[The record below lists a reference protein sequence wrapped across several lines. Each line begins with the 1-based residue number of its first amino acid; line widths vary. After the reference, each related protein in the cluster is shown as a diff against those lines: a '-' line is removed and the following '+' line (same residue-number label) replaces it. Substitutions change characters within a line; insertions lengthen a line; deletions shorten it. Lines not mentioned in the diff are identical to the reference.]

1 MPSGIRACLLSGRR
15 RGANQ
20 PREPPPFSQI
30 RSNQTIMNAWDIL
43 AERGFI
49 YQATD
54 ADAMR
59 KRLGEGPLTFYV
71 GFDPTGNSLHIG
83 HLLPVMAMRWLQSCG
98 HRPIALVGGGTAMI
112 GDPSGKMEARP
123 IMTVETI
130 DANVKA
136 LQGQL
141 SRFLDFG
148 EGKARMVNNG
158 DWLRNLNF
166 IEFMRS
172 IGALFSV
179 NKMLTAESVKIRLQT
194 SLSFLEFSY
203 PLLQAFDFHTL
214 CQKYDCLC
222 EFGGQDQWGN
232 IVAGVDLT
240 RRLDAKE
247 VYGATFPLLLKSD
260 GTKFGK
266 TAGGAVW
273 LDANRT
279 SPFEYYQFWRNCED
293 GEVQRLLGFFTA
305 LPMDEVRRLGAL
317 PSPQINRAK
326 EILAYEATALVHGH
340 EAAASAFLSAG
351 NQFGFAD
358 PNGAIETSSRIA
370 AITGE
375 DAANAIPAI
384 EVTSAELGEGIGVL
398 TLMVKAGLSASN
410 GDARRLVLG
419 GGCYVGDT
427 RITDPRLQITAADF
441 APAGEIM
448 LRAGKKARKRVLL
461 KG

>member
-1 MPSGIRACLLSGRR
+1 M
-15 RGANQ
+15 
-20 PREPPPFSQI
+20 
-30 RSNQTIMNAWDIL
+30 TNAWDIL
-43 AERGFI
+43 VERGFI
-49 YQATD
+49 YQSTD
-54 ADAMR
+54 AEAMR

-98 HRPIALVGGGTAMI
+98 HRPLALVGGGTAMI

-130 DANVKA
+130 DENVRC

-141 SRFLDFG
+141 SKFLDFG
-148 EGKARMVNNG
+148 EGKAQLVNNG

-166 IEFMRS
+166 IDFIRR
-172 IGALFSV
+172 IGSLFSV

-203 PLLQAFDFHTL
+203 PLLQAYDFATL
-214 CQKYDCLC
+214 NEKYDCLA

-240 RRLDAKE
+240 RRLRSKE

-273 LDANRT
+273 LDPNRT
-279 SPFEYYQFWRNCED
+279 SPFDYYQFWRNCED
-293 GEVQRLLGFFTA
+293 CEVTRLMGYFTA

-317 PSPQINRAK
+317 PSPEINRAK

-340 EAAASAFLSAG
+340 DAAAAAYIAAG
-351 NQFGFAD
+351 SQFGFAD
-358 PNGAIETSSRIA
+358 PAGKIETSSKIA
-370 AITGE
+370 TISAE
-375 DAANAIPAI
+375 AANDAIPA
-384 EVTSAELGEGIGVL
+384 VTLSKDAFGEAGIGIL
-398 TLMVKAGLSASN
+398 TLLVQAGLCGTN
-410 GDARRLVLG
+410 GDARRLIQG
-419 GGCYVGDT
+419 GGCYLGEE
-427 RITDPRLQITAADF
+427 RLSDPRKMLTVADF
-441 APAGEIM
+441 PANGEII
-448 LRAGKKARKRVLL
+448 LRAGKKSRRRILL
-461 KG
+461 AD